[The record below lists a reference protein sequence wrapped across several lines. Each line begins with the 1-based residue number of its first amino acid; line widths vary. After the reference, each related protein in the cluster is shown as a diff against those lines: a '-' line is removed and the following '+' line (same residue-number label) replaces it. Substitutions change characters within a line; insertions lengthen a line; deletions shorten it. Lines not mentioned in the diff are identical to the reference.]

1 MTGGVGYV
9 FKVWD
14 RLLLFIYSLA
24 IVVASAFVVAV
35 ALGAFSMEWLTEVVD
50 QTTGDYRPL
59 QIGVIVVA
67 AVLILISLRF
77 LVLSVGRLNAAAPTI
92 NQRTEH
98 GDIQISIETVENLA
112 LKAASRSKGVKDLR
126 ARVRVAEAGLH
137 ITIRAFVDGEGSI
150 PTLSEDMQRTVSQ
163 QIEETTGIPVSD
175 VTVYIANVTQAPT
188 TFKSRVE

>member
-1 MTGGVGYV
+1 M

-14 RLLLFIYSLA
+14 RLLLFIFSVA
-24 IVVASAFVVAV
+24 IIVAAAFAVAV
-35 ALGAFSMEWLTEVVD
+35 AAGAFSLEWLTDVVV
-50 QTTGDYRPL
+50 QVTGDYRPL
-59 QIGVIVVA
+59 QIGVIAVA
-67 AVLILISLRF
+67 IVFILISLRF
-77 LVLSVGRLNAAAPTI
+77 LVLSVGRVNATAPTI

-98 GDIQISIETVENLA
+98 GDIQISVETVENLA

-137 ITIRAFVDGEGSI
+137 ITIRAFVDGESSI

-175 VTVYIANVTQAPT
+175 VTVYIANVTQAQT

>member
-1 MTGGVGYV
+1 M

-14 RLLLFIYSLA
+14 RLLLFIFSAA
-24 IVVASAFVVAV
+24 IIVAAAFAIAV
-35 ALGAFSMEWLTEVVD
+35 AAGAFTLEWLTEVLV
-50 QTTGDYRPL
+50 QARGDYRPL
-59 QIGVIVVA
+59 QISVIVVA
-67 AVLILISLRF
+67 AVVIIIGLRF
-77 LVLSVGRLNAAAPTI
+77 LVLSVGRMNSTAPTI

-137 ITIRAFVDGEGSI
+137 ITVRAFVDGESSI

>member
-1 MTGGVGYV
+1 M

-59 QIGVIVVA
+59 QVGVIVVA

-77 LVLSVGRLNAAAPTI
+77 LVLSVGRLNTTAPTI